1 MRLWIM
7 IFSAAVFA
15 GGTCLG
21 VALHPRLAPKP
32 APTPP
37 APVAESWGGWRGG
50 PELSLHRF
58 ESQLD
63 LSEEQQQ
70 ELERI
75 MAEAQRDFEAY
86 GRAMRAAHERSREG
100 IKKLLLEEQKK
111 KLDELVAEE
120 RRERSEA
127 EVRKSVEA
135 YARILSLSEAEA
147 RGLKEALVEAKA
159 KRREAYEKHRDRS
172 FFRSVR
178 EAQNQRVEKALTPEK
193 FRQYLEI
200 QNLMDD
206 RRGS

>member
-1 MRLWIM
+1 MKFWIL

-21 VALHPRLAPKP
+21 VALHPRIVPQPP
-32 APTPP
+32 AVTPP
-37 APVAESWGGWRGG
+37 PPPEPWGGWRG

-75 MAEAQRDFEAY
+75 VGETQRDLEGL
-86 GRAMRAAHERSREG
+86 GRAMRAAHERSRDG
-100 IKKLLLEEQKK
+100 IKNLLLEEQKK
-111 KLDELVAEE
+111 KLDELISQE
-120 RRERSEA
+120 RRVRSEA
-127 EVRKSVEA
+127 EVRRSVEA
-135 YARILSLSEAEA
+135 YTKILSLSEERA
-147 RGLKEALVEAKA
+147 RGLQEALVEAKA
-159 KRREAYEKHRDRS
+159 KRRDGYDRHRDRS
-172 FFRSVR
+172 FFRAIR
-178 EAQNQRVEKALTPEK
+178 EEQNRRVEKVFTPEQFK
-193 FRQYLEI
+193 QYLEI

>member
-21 VALHPRLAPKP
+21 VALHPRLAPKAPTAATP
-32 APTPP
+32 APE
-37 APVAESWGGWRGG
+37 AWGGWRGA
-50 PELSLHRF
+50 ELSLHGF

-75 MAEAQRDFEAY
+75 MTETQRDFEVL
-86 GRAMRAAHERSREG
+86 GRNMRYAHERSRDA
-100 IKKLLLEEQKK
+100 IKKLLQEDQKK
-111 KLDELVAEE
+111 KLDELVSRE
-120 RRERSEA
+120 RRKRSEA

-135 YARILSLSEAEA
+135 YAKILALSEEQA
-147 RGLKEALVEAKA
+147 RGLQEALLEGKT
-159 KRREAYEKHRDRS
+159 KRREAYEKYRGDRS
-172 FFRSVR
+172 PFRSIR
-178 EAQNQRVEKALTPEK
+178 EEQNRKVEKALAPEQ
-193 FRQYLEI
+193 FRKYMEI
-200 QNLMDD
+200 QDLFED